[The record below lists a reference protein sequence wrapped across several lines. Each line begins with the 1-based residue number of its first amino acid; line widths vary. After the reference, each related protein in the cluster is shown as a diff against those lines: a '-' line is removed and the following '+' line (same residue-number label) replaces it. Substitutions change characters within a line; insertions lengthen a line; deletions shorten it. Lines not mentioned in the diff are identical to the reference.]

1 MSKISLLIL
10 FTLITFKLSVAKNIE
25 FVNIWI
31 VWDIGQ
37 GQWVTHV
44 MADTCAHFD
53 AGGEMGSYKYVDRP
67 LKKNCSG
74 KNNILYLSHWDF
86 DHYFNITSVV
96 KNFSLVCWASRPAL
110 NKEGISIQKI
120 LDLQIPPCWDAAFDS
135 VQVKSWIPQTGKT
148 SNDFSAV
155 HTSDGFLLPGDS
167 TVKQEKH
174 WAQILKLQSI
184 RVLVL
189 GHHGSRTSTS
199 TDLLQKIPD
208 LKMAVASARLRK
220 YGHPHKETL
229 ARLWKNKTPVLKTE
243 DWGSLWFL

>member
-1 MSKISLLIL
+1 MSKLNLTIL
-10 FTLITFKLSVAKNIE
+10 FLLITFKLSSAQNLE
-25 FVNIWI
+25 FKNIWI

-44 MADTCAHFD
+44 MADACMHFD
-53 AGGEMGSYKYVDRP
+53 IGGEVGSYKYVDRQ
-67 LKKNCSG
+67 LKRNCLG
-74 KNNILYLSHWDF
+74 KENILFLSHWDF
-86 DHYFNITSVV
+86 DHYFNITSLA
-96 KNFSLVCWASRPAL
+96 KNFSNLCWAIRPEL

-120 LDLQIPPCWDAAFDS
+120 LDLNLSPCPILNFEFFN
-135 VQVKSWIPQTGKT
+135 VKSWIPRTGRT
-148 SNDFSAV
+148 SNDFSIV
-155 HTSDGFLLPGDS
+155 NMTDQFLLPGDS
-167 TVKQEKH
+167 TTKQEKQ
-174 WAQILKLQSI
+174 WDQILDLQST

-199 TDLLQKIPD
+199 ADLLQHLPG

-229 ARLWKNKTPVLKTE
+229 ARLQKNKTPVLRTE